1 VEAVDATTVRFTLS
15 RPYAPFL
22 ASLAL
27 FSAAIVSPAAW
38 KSEGLGE
45 DGKYRYDFARKPV
58 GSGPF
63 GFKEWKR
70 DERIVLEANEDHF
83 AGRPKLD
90 RLVFRPIKDPRARLK
105 DLQANGIHGMDNP
118 DLVDLDEARTDERLV
133 VLSRPGL
140 NVCYLAMNT
149 MRPPFDDVRVR
160 RAAAFA
166 IDKQRL
172 IRAAYDGDK
181 GEPAVSMCPKG
192 MLGHLA
198 SEDRRPD
205 LEKARALLAEA
216 GFPDGFETELWH
228 GDVQRA
234 YLPDPDGV
242 AIQIQQDLK
251 QIGIRARIRK
261 VEWSAYIPATQ
272 RGEHPMCL
280 LGWMADIGDPDNFL
294 YVLLDKDNARV
305 GSANN
310 VSFYT
315 GDRVH
320 ELLLAAQRSYDTDE
334 RVRLYHEAQR
344 ILFQEVPT
352 IPLVTVPDFRV
363 LRKEVSGYT
372 IYPAGGEYFRK
383 VSLSR

>member
-1 VEAVDATTVRFTLS
+1 MMLLNNARIDVTIPVVDLERAKAFYTDKLDLRPLPMEDPAMAAENALFEGGDCIRLALFKPAKRSKAEHTLAGFQVDNLETTVRELKS
-15 RPYAPFL
+15 RGVEFEHY
-22 ASLAL
+22 
-27 FSAAIVSPAAW
+27 
-38 KSEGLGE
+38 K
-45 DGKYRYDFARKPV
+45 
-58 GSGPF
+58 
-63 GFKEWKR
+63 
-70 DERIVLEANEDHF
+70 
-83 AGRPKLD
+83 
-90 RLVFRPIKDPRARLK
+90 
-105 DLQANGIHGMDNP
+105 M
-118 DLVDLDEARTDERLV
+118 
-133 VLSRPGL
+133 PG
-140 NVCYLAMNT
+140 AT
-149 MRPPFDDVRVR
+149 
-160 RAAAFA
+160 
-166 IDKQRL
+166 IDKERL

-192 MLGHLA
+192 MLGHLEL
-198 SEDRRPD
+198 EDRKPD
-205 LEKARALLAEA
+205 PAAARTLLAEA

-251 QIGIRARIRK
+251 EIGIRARIRK

-310 VSFYT
+310 VSFYS
-315 GDRVH
+315 GEKVH
-320 ELLLAAQRSYDTDE
+320 ELLLAAQKSYDTE
-334 RVRLYHEAQR
+334 RRVQLYHEAQR

-352 IPLVTVPDFRV
+352 IPLVTVPDFRI
-363 LRKEVSGYT
+363 LRNEVSGYT

-383 VSLSR
+383 VSLER